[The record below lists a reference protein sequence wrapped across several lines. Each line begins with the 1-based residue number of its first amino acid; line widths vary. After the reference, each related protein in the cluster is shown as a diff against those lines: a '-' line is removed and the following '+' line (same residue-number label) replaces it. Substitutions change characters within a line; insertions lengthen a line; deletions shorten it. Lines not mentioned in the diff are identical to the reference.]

1 MSLQKKFNKSNNVCT
16 VTFQLPKE
24 IANGAMDVK
33 ILGDFNNW
41 DLGKAI
47 TMKPKNGVFQASL
60 NLERDKEHQFRYLI
74 DNKIWENDPE
84 ADKYLPTPFGVENSV
99 IVASK

>member
-1 MSLQKKFNKSNNVCT
+1 MSLQKKFNKANNACT
-16 VTFQLPKE
+16 VTFHLPKE

-41 DLGKAI
+41 DFEKAI
-47 TMKPKNGVFQASL
+47 AMKSKNGVFQASVD
-60 NLERDKEHQFRYLI
+60 LERDKEYQFRYLI
-74 DNKIWENDPE
+74 DNEKWENDPA

-99 IVASK
+99 VVASK